1 MAFPTQS
8 HFFHAVVQQVPFS
21 WRQKGKTRNQS
32 LTLTSLK
39 FSLPKFTACFCFSFM
54 NPASDHWYFK
64 AWVSLITWAMLQFIY
79 LPGNSR
85 NQILKGI
92 MTGITLLQ
100 KKYQGF
106 VLHCGWIAVCSKS
119 VCIKL
124 HQGKICELFGSLK
137 NITPTMVSKNEEETN
152 KIKNMPRNETTLL
165 LFIQSHTNAFPGSG
179 R

>member
-1 MAFPTQS
+1 
-8 HFFHAVVQQVPFS
+8 
-21 WRQKGKTRNQS
+21 
-32 LTLTSLK
+32 
-39 FSLPKFTACFCFSFM
+39 
-54 NPASDHWYFK
+54 
-64 AWVSLITWAMLQFIY
+64 MLQFIY

-100 KKYQGF
+100 KKYQDF
-106 VLHCGWIAVCSKS
+106 VLHCGWIAVGSKS

-152 KIKNMPRNETTLL
+152 KIKTCPGMKLHCSCLCKATQTLSQDQVGKRSSDGKGWQLLSCQPGCSSPSSPRFSSVFYLSIAGSKHFNTRNLL
-165 LFIQSHTNAFPGSG
+165 SPTKHKLFFFP
-179 R
+179 